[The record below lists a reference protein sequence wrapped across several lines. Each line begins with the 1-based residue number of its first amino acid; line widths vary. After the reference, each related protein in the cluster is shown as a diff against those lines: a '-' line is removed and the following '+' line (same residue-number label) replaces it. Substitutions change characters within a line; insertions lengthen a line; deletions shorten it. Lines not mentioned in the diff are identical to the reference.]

1 VVAIRSIKASVRAW
15 RGVLV
20 LAAAGSIARAH
31 AAEVNVAASTAC
43 ADGGEVSFLAERALG
58 RPLSDIPGPRFSIEI
73 ERRGGGFTAR
83 LETHAAADSS
93 GAGVRSFRAPSC
105 DELVETLGLAVAIA
119 LGVNPKA
126 SPPPAAPEH
135 STPTEWVAEASEPD
149 RSPAAPGDH
158 PQLTA
163 LGWVIGD
170 SGSLP
175 SPALG
180 VGLGAALRW
189 TALELRGGGLWLP
202 ARRGAPAGLPN
213 GDGSPGAE
221 IGLLLGSAQACAPL
235 SLKTDA
241 VELGVC
247 AGWEL
252 GRMHATGTGVLR
264 PYRKGALW
272 SAPRVDLE
280 ARWAVPSSPV
290 VVNLMMAALM
300 PLQRDEFILS
310 DFGSIHRAPNL
321 VARAGVGLGWD
332 IW

>member
-1 VVAIRSIKASVRAW
+1 
-15 RGVLV
+15 VLV
-20 LAAAGSIARAH
+20 LAAAGSMARAH
-31 AAEVNVAASTAC
+31 AAEVTVASSTAC
-43 ADGGEVSFLAERALG
+43 ADGGEVSFVAERALG
-58 RPLSDIPGPRFSIEI
+58 RPLSDIPGPRFSIDI
-73 ERRGGGFTAR
+73 ERRGEGFAAR
-83 LETHAAADSS
+83 LETHTAVDGSA
-93 GAGVRSFRAPSC
+93 AGVRSFRAPSC

-119 LGVNPKA
+119 LGVNPRA
-126 SPPPAAPEH
+126 SPPPAPPERSAP
-135 STPTEWVAEASEPD
+135 TTEWVAEAHEPE
-149 RSPAAPGDH
+149 RSPAVPGAH
-158 PQLTA
+158 PTLAA

-189 TALELRGGGLWLP
+189 TAWELRGAGLLFP
-202 ARRGAPAGLPN
+202 ARRGAAEGLPN

-252 GRMHATGTGVLR
+252 GRMQATGTGVLR

-280 ARWAVPSSPV
+280 AHWAVPSSPII
-290 VVNLMMAALM
+290 VNLMMAVLM

-310 DFGSIHRAPNL
+310 DFGTVHRAPNL
-321 VARAGVGLGWD
+321 VARAGVGVGWV